1 MVTRGAG
8 LASKRKSNQTENQ
21 VLLQNDLML
30 TYKLW
35 PTLHC
40 IPNISRNL
48 SANSGLP
55 ELDTCSKIQN
65 LLCRRNSNV
74 YQNYPVCSVGCN
86 VESVSKGIWMEM
98 IGDNKKLYA
107 MKWKKPQKEHR
118 LSNLVLKQSLFY
130 KTETW
135 GEKITF
141 KMCWRVEISEYES
154 HHWLGVVSIAQLN

>member
-8 LASKRKSNQTENQ
+8 LASKGKSNQTENQ

-65 LLCRRNSNV
+65 LLAE
-74 YQNYPVCSVGCN
+74 GT
-86 VESVSKGIWMEM
+86 
-98 IGDNKKLYA
+98 A
-107 MKWKKPQKEHR
+107 MFTRITQFVQWAVM
-118 LSNLVLKQSLFY
+118 LSQ
-130 KTETW
+130 
-135 GEKITF
+135 
-141 KMCWRVEISEYES
+141 
-154 HHWLGVVSIAQLN
+154 